1 MDRHVTE
8 GSMFQDWSDI
18 TISPNTTCPNN
29 TADDPYHSE
38 PWKAVEITM
47 WCVLGGSIVFR

>member
-1 MDRHVTE
+1 MDRYTTD
-8 GSMFQDWSDI
+8 GSMFHDWTGS
-18 TISPNTTCPNN
+18 TIPPNASCPNG